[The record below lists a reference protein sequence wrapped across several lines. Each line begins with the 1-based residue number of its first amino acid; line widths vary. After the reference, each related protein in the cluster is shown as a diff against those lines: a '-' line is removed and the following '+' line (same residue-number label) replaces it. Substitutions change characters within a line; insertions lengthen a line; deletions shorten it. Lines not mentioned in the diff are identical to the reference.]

1 MLGTEDLKM
10 DQTGSTC
17 SGNSRLELRQVKM
30 TTVEGNSVIY
40 KRQGV
45 KVLWQ
50 HRGED
55 AQAVL
60 RMNRNLSG
68 RQVGKVPPE

>member
-45 KVLWQ
+45 KVL
-50 HRGED
+50 
-55 AQAVL
+55 
-60 RMNRNLSG
+60 
-68 RQVGKVPPE
+68 